1 MEVRLLGPL
10 ELADGGRSIA
20 YGGARQRAVL
30 ALLVLHANQ
39 VVASERVLMELWGE
53 DAPPGAA
60 NALQAAVSRL
70 RRALPQGRLVTRPPG
85 YLFRAVPDEVD
96 LSRFER
102 LLAQGRQALADGA
115 AAEAADT
122 LADALALWRGP
133 ALADFRY
140 EPFAQAEIARL
151 EELRLVCV
159 EERVEADLALGAG
172 AELVGELQR
181 LVAEQPLRERLRGQL
196 MLALYRAGRQAD
208 ALEAYREV
216 RELLL
221 EELGLEPAPALG
233 ELEGAILRH
242 DPALRTAPAPPV
254 AAAVPARKPVTVL
267 CAELEVASGAGTAL
281 DPEALRN
288 VLERAQAILGATL
301 ERHGG
306 RLSAVAGRRIVGVF
320 GVPTLHEDDALRAA
334 QAALAAKGALEAEAA
349 ALEERGLT
357 LATRVGLATGEA
369 LVGGPEPAGF
379 AGDAVGQAEE
389 LAQRAAPG
397 EILVGDQTRRLA
409 AAALEVEP
417 AGGGR
422 FRLLAAPIGARPL
435 PVRLDAPMV
444 DRVEELAR
452 LRDGLA
458 RAVRDGQPVLATAF
472 GEAGIG
478 KSRLVHELT
487 AQAAAEATVL
497 TGRCL
502 PYGDGI
508 TFWPLRELVAQAGAP
523 EGTRQEL
530 EALLDGEADAARVAE
545 WLAGALGPGERDG
558 PGTLAAPEIFWATR
572 RLLET
577 LARRRPLVV
586 VLEDLHWAEPTF
598 LDLAEAVATQARQGL
613 LLVCLARPELLER
626 RPAWAAGAA
635 GAIRV
640 ELGPLA
646 EGDAGALL
654 GALAGAPPEASRRL
668 LEVAAGNPL
677 FLEQLAASLGEQHWG
692 EDEPQLPATI
702 QALLAARLELLGPGE
717 RAVLWRAAVIGRD
730 FTREAV
736 AELLP
741 AEGRGPLGRHLR
753 ALATK
758 GLVEAPPPDPGAPG
772 RFHFHHLLVQQAAYR
787 AIPKSHRAELH
798 QRFAGWSDGQGA
810 EDEIVGYHLEQ
821 AVRYRRELGPV
832 DDEVR
837 ALARRGAGHLE
848 AAGTR
853 AHARGDVPAAVRLLQ
868 RAASLL
874 PAGDPARARA
884 QTGLGAALME
894 AGRLDQAGRAL
905 AEAEEDRR
913 GRRRPAAGRPGP
925 GPAAAA
931 GPAGRHGRRRR
942 RGRPGPARPPGDLRA
957 GRRRGRPLPG
967 LAAAGGR
974 ALAAGRLGRRRGRL
988 APGGR
993 PRPPGRRRAAAHRG
1007 ARLAG
1012 LGRPVGPG
1020 PGARGHR
1027 PLRAVPG
1034 GGRQPPD
1041 RRGGDPQPPGRPVR
1055 HAGPGRRG
1063 AGAAGQGHGRL
1074 RGAGRDHDLVGH
1086 PPGQLRGHAGRGR
1099 GHRRGATC
1107 AATTRGWR
1115 RWARRATWPPPRP
1128 SWPRR
1133 SPPRA
1138 AWRRPSASSRS
1149 AGRRPARTTSRPR
1162 WSGRA
1167 SRPGSW
1173 PPAGSS
1179 GRPRSWPARRSPWP
1193 PGPTSSTSTATPCSS
1208 WRWCSTGPAGRAE
1221 ARAAVDPGPRS
1232 LRAQGQPGRRRRRPP
1247 APGAAHLRL
1256 SEVSGWPGLARCA
1269 SGARGR
1275 RTGRRPRPARRGC
1288 RAR

>member
-39 VVASERVLMELWGE
+39 VLASERVLMELWGE

-102 LLAQGRQALADGA
+102 LVAQGRQALADGA
-115 AAEAADT
+115 AADAADT
-122 LADALALWRGP
+122 LAEALALWRGP

-196 MLALYRAGRQAD
+196 MLALYRSGRQAE

-242 DPALRTAPAPPV
+242 DPALRTAPAPPP
-254 AAAVPARKPVTVL
+254 AAASVPARKPVTVL
-267 CAELEVASGAGTAL
+267 CAELEVASASGGGL
-281 DPEALRN
+281 DPEALRA
-288 VLERAQAILGATL
+288 VLERAQAVLGATL

-306 RLSAVAGRRIVGVF
+306 RLSAVVGRRIVGVF

-334 QAALAAKGALEAEAA
+334 QAALAAKDALEAEAA
-349 ALEERGLT
+349 VLEGRGLA
-357 LATRVGLATGEA
+357 LSMRVGLATGEA
-369 LVGGPEPAGF
+369 LVGGPEPSGF
-379 AGDAVGQAEE
+379 AGDAVGQADE
-389 LAQRAAPG
+389 LAQRAAAG

-417 AGGGR
+417 AGGDR

-435 PVRLDAPMV
+435 PVRLDAPLV
-444 DRVEELAR
+444 GRDEELGR

-458 RAVRDGQPVLATAF
+458 RAVRDGGPVLATVL

-478 KSRLVHELT
+478 KTRLVHELA
-487 AQAAAEATVL
+487 AQVEAEATVL

-508 TFWPLRELVAQAGAP
+508 TFWPLRELVAQTGAP
-523 EGTRQEL
+523 QGTAPEL
-530 EALLDGEADAARVAE
+530 EALLEGEEDAARVAE
-545 WLAGALGPGERDG
+545 WLAGALGRGGPGDRRGGPPENR

-626 RPAWAAGAA
+626 RPGWAAGVAA
-635 GAIRV
+635 AVRV

-646 EGDAGALL
+646 EADAGALL
-654 GALAGAPPEASRRL
+654 GALAGTPEATQRL

-717 RAVLWRAAVIGRD
+717 RAVLWRAAVVGRD
-730 FTREAV
+730 FSREAV

-741 AEGRGPLGRHLR
+741 AEALAPLGRHLR
-753 ALATK
+753 TLAAK
-758 GLVEAPPPDPGAPG
+758 GLVEAAPSEPGAPA

-798 QRFAGWSDGQGA
+798 QRFAGWSEHQAD

-821 AVRYRRELGPV
+821 AVRYRGELGAV

-874 PAGDPARARA
+874 PIDDPARARA
-884 QTGLGAALME
+884 QTGLGAALLE
-894 AGRLDQAGRAL
+894 AGRLDQADRVLADAGRIAEVAGDRGLAARARVQRLLLGLQVDMGSAAAEVGQALPELLAVFEQAGDEVGRCQAWRLRAAVHWLQADSAAAEDAWRQAAVHARLAGDERQLTEVLGWLASAALWGPTPAPEGIRRCERYLEEVGSHQTGEAVILNHLAGLYAMQDRVAEAGRLLARGMAAFEELGVTMTSSVTHPASFVAMLAGDAATAEAHLRRDYEGLEAMGEKGYLATTAAFLAQAIAAQGRPEEAERFIQVSREAAGEDDLSAQMVWQGLQARILAARGQL
-905 AEAEEDRR
+905 AEAEELARSAVALAARTDFLNQHADALLELAVVLDGADRAADAR
-913 GRRRPAAGRPGP
+913 VAVSDALGLYGRKGN
-925 GPAAAA
+925 
-931 GPAGRHGRRRR
+931 
-942 RGRPGPARPPGDLRA
+942 L
-957 GRRRGRPLPG
+957 
-967 LAAAGGR
+967 LAAAHAR
-974 ALAAGRLGRRRGRL
+974 QRLERL
-988 APGGR
+988 AP
-993 PRPPGRRRAAAHRG
+993 A
-1007 ARLAG
+1007 
-1012 LGRPVGPG
+1012 
-1020 PGARGHR
+1020 
-1027 PLRAVPG
+1027 
-1034 GGRQPPD
+1034 
-1041 RRGGDPQPPGRPVR
+1041 
-1055 HAGPGRRG
+1055 
-1063 AGAAGQGHGRL
+1063 
-1074 RGAGRDHDLVGH
+1074 
-1086 PPGQLRGHAGRGR
+1086 
-1099 GHRRGATC
+1099 
-1107 AATTRGWR
+1107 
-1115 RWARRATWPPPRP
+1115 
-1128 SWPRR
+1128 
-1133 SPPRA
+1133 
-1138 AWRRPSASSRS
+1138 
-1149 AGRRPARTTSRPR
+1149 
-1162 WSGRA
+1162 
-1167 SRPGSW
+1167 
-1173 PPAGSS
+1173 
-1179 GRPRSWPARRSPWP
+1179 
-1193 PGPTSSTSTATPCSS
+1193 
-1208 WRWCSTGPAGRAE
+1208 
-1221 ARAAVDPGPRS
+1221 
-1232 LRAQGQPGRRRRRPP
+1232 
-1247 APGAAHLRL
+1247 
-1256 SEVSGWPGLARCA
+1256 
-1269 SGARGR
+1269 
-1275 RTGRRPRPARRGC
+1275 
-1288 RAR
+1288 

>member
-85 YLFRAVPDEVD
+85 YLFRAFPDEVD

-196 MLALYRAGRQAD
+196 MLALYRSGRQAE

-242 DPALRTAPAPPV
+242 DPALRTAPAPPPA

-267 CAELEVASGAGTAL
+267 CAELEVASGSGAAL
-281 DPEALRN
+281 DPEALRV

-306 RLSAVAGRRIVGVF
+306 RLSALAGRRIVGVF

-349 ALEERGLT
+349 ALEERGLA
-357 LATRVGLATGEA
+357 LAMRVGLATGEA
-369 LVGGPEPAGF
+369 LVGGPEPSGF
-379 AGDAVGQAEE
+379 AGDAVGQADE
-389 LAQRAAPG
+389 LAQRAAAG

-435 PVRLDAPMV
+435 PVRLDAPLV
-444 DRVEELAR
+444 GRVEELAR

-458 RAVRDGQPVLATAF
+458 RAVRDGQPVLATVL

-478 KSRLVHELT
+478 KSRLVHELA
-487 AQAAAEATVL
+487 AQAR
-497 TGRCL
+497 GR
-502 PYGDGI
+502 GDGAHG
-508 TFWPLRELVAQAGAP
+508 PLPALRRRHHLLAPARAGRP
-523 EGTRQEL
+523 GR
-530 EALLDGEADAARVAE
+530 GAAR
-545 WLAGALGPGERDG
+545 GPARSWRRCWTARPTRPGWPSGWPGRSARDG

-635 GAIRV
+635 A
-640 ELGPLA
+640 
-646 EGDAGALL
+646 GDPGRAGAAGRGRRRRAAG
-654 GALAGAPPEASRRL
+654 GAGRRAPEASRGGCSRS
-668 LEVAAGNPL
+668 P
-677 FLEQLAASLGEQHWG
+677 
-692 EDEPQLPATI
+692 PATRCSWSSWPPPW
-702 QALLAARLELLGPGE
+702 ASSTGARASPSCRPPSRPCWPPAWSCSARASGRCCGGPPSSAATSPARPSPSCCPPRPAARSGATCGRWPPRGWSRRRRRRRAPRRGSTSTTCWSSRRPTAPSPSRTGPSCTSASPAGPRARRPRTRSSATTSSRRSATGASWARSTTRSGAWPAGPPATWRRPGPG
-717 RAVLWRAAVIGRD
+717 
-730 FTREAV
+730 
-736 AELLP
+736 P
-741 AEGRGPLGRHLR
+741 M
-753 ALATK
+753 
-758 GLVEAPPPDPGAPG
+758 
-772 RFHFHHLLVQQAAYR
+772 
-787 AIPKSHRAELH
+787 
-798 QRFAGWSDGQGA
+798 
-810 EDEIVGYHLEQ
+810 
-821 AVRYRRELGPV
+821 
-832 DDEVR
+832 
-837 ALARRGAGHLE
+837 
-848 AAGTR
+848 
-853 AHARGDVPAAVRLLQ
+853 PAATSRP
-868 RAASLL
+868 RSACSSGR
-874 PAGDPARARA
+874 PRCSRPDDPARARA

-894 AGRLDQAGRAL
+894 AGRLDQADRAL
-905 AEAEEDRR
+905 ADA
-913 GRRRPAAGRPGP
+913 GGSPGPPATSGWPPGP
-925 GPAAAA
+925 GSSGCCWACRSTWAA
-931 GPAGRHGRRRR
+931 PPPRS
-942 RGRPGPARPPGDLRA
+942 ARPCPSCWRVRA
-957 GRRRGRPLPG
+957 GRRRGRALPG

-988 APGGR
+988 APGGG

-1007 ARLAG
+1007 AGLAG
-1012 LGRPVGPG
+1012 LGRPVGPD
-1020 PGARGHR
+1020 PGARGHP
-1027 PLRAVPG
+1027 PLRALPG

-1063 AGAAGQGHGRL
+1063 APGCWPGA
-1074 RGAGRDHDLVGH
+1074 
-1086 PPGQLRGHAGRGR
+1086 
-1099 GHRRGATC
+1099 
-1107 AATTRGWR
+1107 
-1115 RWARRATWPPPRP
+1115 WPP
-1128 SWPRR
+1128 
-1133 SPPRA
+1133 
-1138 AWRRPSASSRS
+1138 SRS
-1149 AGRRPARTTSRPR
+1149 WA
-1162 WSGRA
+1162 
-1167 SRPGSW
+1167 
-1173 PPAGSS
+1173 
-1179 GRPRSWPARRSPWP
+1179 
-1193 PGPTSSTSTATPCSS
+1193 
-1208 WRWCSTGPAGRAE
+1208 
-1221 ARAAVDPGPRS
+1221 
-1232 LRAQGQPGRRRRRPP
+1232 
-1247 APGAAHLRL
+1247 
-1256 SEVSGWPGLARCA
+1256 
-1269 SGARGR
+1269 
-1275 RTGRRPRPARRGC
+1275 
-1288 RAR
+1288 

>member
-10 ELADGGRSIA
+10 ELADGGRLIA

-39 VVASERVLMELWGE
+39 VLASERVLMELWGE

-122 LADALALWRGP
+122 LAEALALWRGP

-159 EERVEADLALGAG
+159 EERVDADLALGAG

-181 LVAEQPLRERLRGQL
+181 LVAAQPLRERLRGQL
-196 MLALYRAGRQAD
+196 MLALYRSGRQAE

-242 DPALRTAPAPPV
+242 DPALRTAPAPTP
-254 AAAVPARKPVTVL
+254 AAATVPARKPVTVL
-267 CAELEVASGAGTAL
+267 CAELEVTSASGRGL
-281 DPEALRN
+281 DPEALRA
-288 VLERAQAILGATL
+288 VLERAQAVLGATL

-306 RLSAVAGRRIVGVF
+306 RLSAVVGRRIVGVF

-334 QAALAAKGALEAEAA
+334 QAALAAKDALEAEAA
-349 ALEERGLT
+349 VLEGRGLA
-357 LATRVGLATGEA
+357 LSMRVGLATGEA
-369 LVGGPEPAGF
+369 LVGGPEPSGF
-379 AGDAVGQAEE
+379 AGDAVGQADE

-417 AGGGR
+417 AGGDR

-435 PVRLDAPMV
+435 PVRLDAPLV
-444 DRVEELAR
+444 GRVEELAQ

-458 RAVRDGQPVLATAF
+458 RAARDGGPVLATVL

-478 KSRLVHELT
+478 KTRLVHELA
-487 AQAAAEATVL
+487 AQLGPGVTVL

-523 EGTRQEL
+523 QGTAQEL
-530 EALLDGEADAARVAE
+530 EALLEGEEDSARVAE
-545 WLAGALGPGERDG
+545 WLAGALGPSDAGA
-558 PGTLAAPEIFWATR
+558 LAAPEIFWATR

-598 LDLAEAVATQARQGL
+598 LDLAEAVATQAREGL
-613 LLVCLARPELLER
+613 LLVCLARHELLER
-626 RPAWAAGAA
+626 RPGWAAGMAA
-635 GAIRV
+635 VQV

-646 EGDAGALL
+646 EADAGALL
-654 GALAGAPPEASRRL
+654 AKLAGTPEATQRL

-717 RAVLWRAAVIGRD
+717 RAVLWRAAVVGRD
-730 FTREAV
+730 FSRDAV

-741 AEGRGPLGRHLR
+741 PEARAPLGRHLR
-753 ALATK
+753 TLVAK
-758 GLVEAPPPDPGAPG
+758 GLIEAASPEPGAPA

-798 QRFAGWSDGQGA
+798 QRFAGWSEGQAA
-810 EDEIVGYHLEQ
+810 EEEIVGYHLEQ
-821 AVRYRRELGPV
+821 AVRYRGELGAV

-853 AHARGDVPAAVRLLQ
+853 AHARGDVPAAVRLLE

-874 PAGDPARARA
+874 PADDPDRARA
-884 QTGLGAALME
+884 QTGLGAALLE
-894 AGRLDQAGRAL
+894 AGRLDQADRVLADAGRIAGVAGDRELAARARVQRLLLGLQVDMGATAAEVGQALPELLATFEQAGDEVGRCQAWRLRAAVHWLQADSAAAEEAWRQAATHARLAGDERQLTEVLGWLASAALWGPTPAPEGIRRCERYLEEVGSHQTGEAVILNHLAGLYAMQDRVAEGGRLLARGMAAFEELGVTMTSSVTHPASFVAMLAGDAATAEAHLRRDYEGLEAMGEKGYLATTAAFLAQAIAAQGRLEEAERFIEVSREAAGEDDLSAQMVWQGLQARILAARGRL
-905 AEAEEDRR
+905 AEAEELARSAVALAARTDFLNQH
-913 GRRRPAAGRPGP
+913 GDALLELAVVLDGAGRPAEARVAVGD
-925 GPAAAA
+925 AVALY
-931 GPAGRHGRRRR
+931 GRKGN
-942 RGRPGPARPPGDLRA
+942 L
-957 GRRRGRPLPG
+957 
-967 LAAAGGR
+967 LAAAS
-974 ALAAGRLGRRRGRL
+974 ARRHLERL
-988 APGGR
+988 AP
-993 PRPPGRRRAAAHRG
+993 A
-1007 ARLAG
+1007 
-1012 LGRPVGPG
+1012 
-1020 PGARGHR
+1020 
-1027 PLRAVPG
+1027 
-1034 GGRQPPD
+1034 
-1041 RRGGDPQPPGRPVR
+1041 
-1055 HAGPGRRG
+1055 
-1063 AGAAGQGHGRL
+1063 
-1074 RGAGRDHDLVGH
+1074 
-1086 PPGQLRGHAGRGR
+1086 
-1099 GHRRGATC
+1099 
-1107 AATTRGWR
+1107 
-1115 RWARRATWPPPRP
+1115 
-1128 SWPRR
+1128 
-1133 SPPRA
+1133 
-1138 AWRRPSASSRS
+1138 
-1149 AGRRPARTTSRPR
+1149 
-1162 WSGRA
+1162 
-1167 SRPGSW
+1167 
-1173 PPAGSS
+1173 
-1179 GRPRSWPARRSPWP
+1179 
-1193 PGPTSSTSTATPCSS
+1193 
-1208 WRWCSTGPAGRAE
+1208 
-1221 ARAAVDPGPRS
+1221 
-1232 LRAQGQPGRRRRRPP
+1232 
-1247 APGAAHLRL
+1247 
-1256 SEVSGWPGLARCA
+1256 
-1269 SGARGR
+1269 
-1275 RTGRRPRPARRGC
+1275 
-1288 RAR
+1288 

>member
-10 ELADGGRSIA
+10 EVADGGRSIA

-39 VVASERVLMELWGE
+39 VVASERVLTELWGE

-70 RRALPQGRLVTRPPG
+70 RRALPEGRLVTRPPG

-96 LSRFER
+96 VSRFER
-102 LLAQGRQALADGA
+102 LLAQGRQALGDGA

-122 LADALALWRGP
+122 LAEALALWRGP

-159 EERVEADLALGAG
+159 EERIEADLALGAG

-181 LVAEQPLRERLRGQL
+181 LVGDQPLRERLRGQL

-221 EELGLEPAPALG
+221 EELGLEPGPALA
-233 ELEGAILRH
+233 ELETAILRH
-242 DPALRTAPAPPV
+242 DPALRTAPAPAPP
-254 AAAVPARKPVTVL
+254 AAVPVRKPVTVL
-267 CAELEVASGAGTAL
+267 CAELEVGSGSGAGL
-281 DPEALRN
+281 DPEALRV

-306 RLSAVAGRRIVGVF
+306 RLSAVVGRRIVGVF

-334 QAALAAKGALEAEAA
+334 QAALATKGALEAEAA
-349 ALEERGLT
+349 MLEERGLA
-357 LATRVGLATGEA
+357 LSIRVGLATGEA
-369 LVGGPEPAGF
+369 LVGGPEPSGF
-379 AGDAVGQAEE
+379 AGDAVGRADE
-389 LAQRAAPG
+389 LARQAAAG
-397 EILVGDQTRRLA
+397 EILVSDQTRRLA

-417 AGGGR
+417 AGGDR

-435 PVRLDAPMV
+435 PVRLDAPLV
-444 DRVEELAR
+444 GRDGELGR

-458 RAVRDGQPVLATAF
+458 RATRDGRPVLATVL

-478 KSRLVHELT
+478 KTRLVHEL
-487 AQAAAEATVL
+487 ADQVAAEATVL

-523 EGTRQEL
+523 QGTRQEL
-530 EALLDGEADAARVAE
+530 AALLDGEADADRVAE
-545 WLAGALGPGERDG
+545 WLAGALGRGGPGDRLGG
-558 PGTLAAPEIFWATR
+558 PPVDQGGTLAAPEIFWATR

-598 LDLAEAVATQARQGL
+598 LDLAEAVATQARAGL
-613 LLVCLARPELLER
+613 LVACLARPELLER
-626 RPAWAAGAA
+626 RPGWAAGAA
-635 GAIRV
+635 TAIRV

-646 EGDAGALL
+646 EADAGALL
-654 GALAGAPPEASRRL
+654 GELAGAPPEAGRRL

-692 EDEPQLPATI
+692 EDELQLPATI

-741 AEGRGPLGRHLR
+741 AEGRAPLGRHLR
-753 ALATK
+753 ALAAK
-758 GLVEAPPPDPGAPG
+758 GLVETPPPGAPG
-772 RFHFHHLLVQQAAYR
+772 RFHSHHLLVQQAAYR

-798 QRFAGWSDGQGA
+798 QRFAAWSEGQAA

-821 AVRYRRELGPV
+821 AVRYRGELGLV
-832 DDEVR
+832 DEEVR
-837 ALARRGAGHLE
+837 GLARRGAGHLE

-868 RAASLL
+868 RAAALL
-874 PAGDPARARA
+874 PAGDPARARV

-905 AEAEEDRR
+905 EEAGRIAGAAGDERLAARARVQRLLLGLQVDMGATAAEVGQALPELLTTFERAADEVGRCQAWRLRAAVHWLQADSAAAEDAWRQAAVHARQAGDDRQLTEVLGWLASAALWGPTPAPEGIRRCEGYLEEVGSHQTGEAVILNHLAGLYAMQDQAAEAGRLLARGMAAFEELGLTMTSSVTHPASFVAMLAGDAATAEAHLRRDYEGLEAMGEKGYLATTAAFLAQAIAAQGRHDEAERFIAVSREAAGEDDYSAQMVWQGLLGRILAARGQRAEAEELARSAVAL
-913 GRRRPAAGRPGP
+913 AARTDFLNQ
-925 GPAAAA
+925 
-931 GPAGRHGRRRR
+931 HGD
-942 RGRPGPARPPGDLRA
+942 ALLELA
-957 GRRRGRPLPG
+957 EV
-967 LAAAGGR
+967 LAAAG
-974 ALAAGRLGRRRGRL
+974 
-988 APGGR
+988 
-993 PRPPGRRRAAAHRG
+993 
-1007 ARLAG
+1007 
-1012 LGRPVGPG
+1012 
-1020 PGARGHR
+1020 
-1027 PLRAVPG
+1027 
-1034 GGRQPPD
+1034 
-1041 RRGGDPQPPGRPVR
+1041 
-1055 HAGPGRRG
+1055 
-1063 AGAAGQGHGRL
+1063 
-1074 RGAGRDHDLVGH
+1074 
-1086 PPGQLRGHAGRGR
+1086 
-1099 GHRRGATC
+1099 
-1107 AATTRGWR
+1107 
-1115 RWARRATWPPPRP
+1115 
-1128 SWPRR
+1128 
-1133 SPPRA
+1133 
-1138 AWRRPSASSRS
+1138 
-1149 AGRRPARTTSRPR
+1149 RT
-1162 WSGRA
+1162 
-1167 SRPGSW
+1167 
-1173 PPAGSS
+1173 
-1179 GRPRSWPARRSPWP
+1179 
-1193 PGPTSSTSTATPCSS
+1193 
-1208 WRWCSTGPAGRAE
+1208 AE
-1221 ARAAVDPGPRS
+1221 ARAAVTDALELYGRKGN
-1232 LRAQGQPGRRRRRPP
+1232 LVAAARARRR
-1247 APGAAHLRL
+1247 LERL
-1256 SEVSGWPGLARCA
+1256 
-1269 SGARGR
+1269 
-1275 RTGRRPRPARRGC
+1275 TGG
-1288 RAR
+1288 

>member
-102 LLAQGRQALADGA
+102 LLVQGRQALADGA

-122 LADALALWRGP
+122 LAEALALWRGP

-196 MLALYRAGRQAD
+196 MLALYRAGRQAE

-242 DPALRTAPAPPV
+242 DPALRTAPAPPPV

-288 VLERAQAILGATL
+288 VLEQAQAILGATL

-306 RLSAVAGRRIVGVF
+306 RLSAVVGRRIVGVF

-417 AGGGR
+417 AGDGR

-435 PVRLDAPMV
+435 PVRLDAPLV
-444 DRVEELAR
+444 GRDEELGR
-452 LRDGLA
+452 LREGLG
-458 RAVRDGQPVLATAF
+458 RAVRDGRPVLATVL

-478 KSRLVHELT
+478 KSRLAHEL
-487 AQAAAEATVL
+487 ADQAAAEATVL

-545 WLAGALGPGERDG
+545 WLAGALGRGVR
-558 PGTLAAPEIFWATR
+558 GT
-572 RLLET
+572 
-577 LARRRPLVV
+577 ARVV
-586 VLEDLHWAEPTF
+586 
-598 LDLAEAVATQARQGL
+598 
-613 LLVCLARPELLER
+613 
-626 RPAWAAGAA
+626 
-635 GAIRV
+635 
-640 ELGPLA
+640 
-646 EGDAGALL
+646 
-654 GALAGAPPEASRRL
+654 SRR
-668 LEVAAGNPL
+668 
-677 FLEQLAASLGEQHWG
+677 
-692 EDEPQLPATI
+692 
-702 QALLAARLELLGPGE
+702 
-717 RAVLWRAAVIGRD
+717 IG
-730 FTREAV
+730 
-736 AELLP
+736 
-741 AEGRGPLGRHLR
+741 
-753 ALATK
+753 
-758 GLVEAPPPDPGAPG
+758 
-772 RFHFHHLLVQQAAYR
+772 
-787 AIPKSHRAELH
+787 
-798 QRFAGWSDGQGA
+798 
-810 EDEIVGYHLEQ
+810 
-821 AVRYRRELGPV
+821 
-832 DDEVR
+832 
-837 ALARRGAGHLE
+837 
-848 AAGTR
+848 
-853 AHARGDVPAAVRLLQ
+853 
-868 RAASLL
+868 
-874 PAGDPARARA
+874 
-884 QTGLGAALME
+884 
-894 AGRLDQAGRAL
+894 
-905 AEAEEDRR
+905 
-913 GRRRPAAGRPGP
+913 
-925 GPAAAA
+925 
-931 GPAGRHGRRRR
+931 
-942 RGRPGPARPPGDLRA
+942 
-957 GRRRGRPLPG
+957 
-967 LAAAGGR
+967 
-974 ALAAGRLGRRRGRL
+974 
-988 APGGR
+988 
-993 PRPPGRRRAAAHRG
+993 
-1007 ARLAG
+1007 
-1012 LGRPVGPG
+1012 
-1020 PGARGHR
+1020 GARGTAR
-1027 PLRAVPG
+1027 VVPRRIG
-1034 GGRQPPD
+1034 VGR
-1041 RRGGDPQPPGRPVR
+1041 
-1055 HAGPGRRG
+1055 
-1063 AGAAGQGHGRL
+1063 
-1074 RGAGRDHDLVGH
+1074 
-1086 PPGQLRGHAGRGR
+1086 
-1099 GHRRGATC
+1099 
-1107 AATTRGWR
+1107 
-1115 RWARRATWPPPRP
+1115 WPPPR
-1128 SWPRR
+1128 
-1133 SPPRA
+1133 
-1138 AWRRPSASSRS
+1138 
-1149 AGRRPARTTSRPR
+1149 
-1162 WSGRA
+1162 
-1167 SRPGSW
+1167 
-1173 PPAGSS
+1173 SS
-1179 GRPRSWPARRSPWP
+1179 GRPAGCWRRWPAGARWWWSLRTCTGPSPPSSTWPRPWP
-1193 PGPTSSTSTATPCSS
+1193 PRPGRGCCWSAWPAPSCWSGGLAWPPGRSGSS
-1208 WRWCSTGPAGRAE
+1208 WARW
-1221 ARAAVDPGPRS
+1221 PR
-1232 LRAQGQPGRRRRRPP
+1232 RTP
-1247 APGAAHLRL
+1247 
-1256 SEVSGWPGLARCA
+1256 ARCW
-1269 SGARGR
+1269 GR
-1275 RTGRRPRPARRGC
+1275 WPGRRPRPAGGC
-1288 RAR
+1288 SRSPPATRCSWSSWPPPLASSTGARTSPSCRPPSRPCWPPGWSCSARASGRCCGGRP

>member
-53 DAPPGAA
+53 EAPPGAA

-70 RRALPQGRLVTRPPG
+70 RRALPEGRLVTRPPG

-96 LSRFER
+96 LSRFEG
-102 LLAQGRQALADGA
+102 LLARGRQALADGA
-115 AAEAADT
+115 AAEAADS
-122 LADALALWRGP
+122 LAEALALWRGP

-151 EELRLVCV
+151 EELRLVCL

-181 LVAEQPLRERLRGQL
+181 LVADQPLRERLRGQL

-221 EELGLEPAPALG
+221 EELGLEPGPALG

-242 DPALRTAPAPPV
+242 DPSLRAPPAPAP
-254 AAAVPARKPVTVL
+254 AAAPVPARKPVTVL
-267 CAELEVASGAGTAL
+267 CAELEVASRSGAGL
-281 DPEALRN
+281 DPEALRA
-288 VLERAQAILGATL
+288 VLERAQAILGSTL

-306 RLSAVAGRRIVGVF
+306 RLSAAVGRRIVGVF

-334 QAALAAKGALEAEAA
+334 QAALAAKDALEAEAA
-349 ALEERGLT
+349 VLSERGLA
-357 LATRVGLATGEA
+357 LSMRVGVATGEA
-369 LVGGPEPAGF
+369 LVGGAEPSGF
-379 AGDAVGQAEE
+379 AGDAVGQADE
-389 LAQRAAPG
+389 LAQRAAAG

-417 AGGGR
+417 AGGDR

-435 PVRLDAPMV
+435 PVRLDAPLV
-444 DRVEELAR
+444 GRDEELGR
-452 LRDGLA
+452 LRDSLA
-458 RAVRDGQPVLATAF
+458 RAARDGRPVVATVL

-478 KSRLVHELT
+478 KTRLVHEL
-487 AQAAAEATVL
+487 AARVAAEATVL

-523 EGTRQEL
+523 QGTREEL
-530 EALLDGEADAARVAE
+530 AALLEGEPDAARVAE
-545 WLAGALGPGERDG
+545 WLAGALGPGEG
-558 PGTLAAPEIFWATR
+558 GTLAAPEIFWATR

-598 LDLAEAVATQARQGL
+598 LDLAEAVATQARAGL

-626 RPAWAAGAA
+626 RPGWAAGVAA
-635 GAIRV
+635 VRV
-640 ELGPLA
+640 ELGPLPDA
-646 EGDAGALL
+646 DAGALL
-654 GALAGAPPEASRRL
+654 GALAGTPEAGRRL

-717 RAVLWRAAVIGRD
+717 RAVLWRAAVVGRD

-741 AEGRGPLGRHLR
+741 PEARAPLGRHLR
-753 ALATK
+753 ALTAR
-758 GLVEAPPPDPGAPG
+758 GLIAPPPPGADGPG

-787 AIPKSHRAELH
+787 AIPKAHRAELH
-798 QRFAGWSDGQGA
+798 QRFADWSEGQVA

-821 AVRYRRELGPV
+821 AVGYRGELGPV
-832 DDEVR
+832 DEAVR
-837 ALARRGAGHLE
+837 ALAGRGADHLE

-853 AHARGDVPAAVRLLQ
+853 AHARGDIPAAVRLLE
-868 RAASLL
+868 RAAAL

-884 QTGLGAALME
+884 GTGLGAALME

-905 AEAEEDRR
+905 ADARRVAEAAGDQRLAARARVQRLLLGLQVDMSATAAEVGQALPELLATFEREGDEAGRCQAWRLRAAVHWLQADSAAAEDAWRQAAAHARRAGDERQLTEVLGWLASASLWGPAPAPEGIRNCERYLEEVGSHQTGEAVILNHLAGLYAMQDRAAEAGRLLARGMAAFEELGVTMTSSVTHPASFVAMLAGDAATAEAHLRRDYEGLEAMGEKGYLATTAAFLAQAIAAQGRLEEAERFIAVSREAAGEDDWSAQMVWQGLQARILAAR
-913 GRRRPAAGRPGP
+913 GRLAEAEALARSAVALAARTDFLNQ
-925 GPAAAA
+925 
-931 GPAGRHGRRRR
+931 HGD
-942 RGRPGPARPPGDLRA
+942 ALLELA
-957 GRRRGRPLPG
+957 TV
-967 LAAAGGR
+967 LAAAGRTAEAQAAVGD
-974 ALAAGRLGRRRGRL
+974 ALDLYRRKGNLVAAAGARRRLERL
-988 APGGR
+988 TGG
-993 PRPPGRRRAAAHRG
+993 
-1007 ARLAG
+1007 
-1012 LGRPVGPG
+1012 
-1020 PGARGHR
+1020 
-1027 PLRAVPG
+1027 
-1034 GGRQPPD
+1034 
-1041 RRGGDPQPPGRPVR
+1041 
-1055 HAGPGRRG
+1055 
-1063 AGAAGQGHGRL
+1063 
-1074 RGAGRDHDLVGH
+1074 
-1086 PPGQLRGHAGRGR
+1086 
-1099 GHRRGATC
+1099 
-1107 AATTRGWR
+1107 
-1115 RWARRATWPPPRP
+1115 
-1128 SWPRR
+1128 
-1133 SPPRA
+1133 
-1138 AWRRPSASSRS
+1138 
-1149 AGRRPARTTSRPR
+1149 
-1162 WSGRA
+1162 
-1167 SRPGSW
+1167 
-1173 PPAGSS
+1173 
-1179 GRPRSWPARRSPWP
+1179 
-1193 PGPTSSTSTATPCSS
+1193 
-1208 WRWCSTGPAGRAE
+1208 
-1221 ARAAVDPGPRS
+1221 
-1232 LRAQGQPGRRRRRPP
+1232 
-1247 APGAAHLRL
+1247 
-1256 SEVSGWPGLARCA
+1256 
-1269 SGARGR
+1269 
-1275 RTGRRPRPARRGC
+1275 
-1288 RAR
+1288 

>member
-115 AAEAADT
+115 AADAADT
-122 LADALALWRGP
+122 LAEALALWRGP

-196 MLALYRAGRQAD
+196 MLALYRAGRQAE

-242 DPALRTAPAPPV
+242 DPALRTAPAPPPA

-306 RLSAVAGRRIVGVF
+306 RLSAVVGRRIVGVF

-334 QAALAAKGALEAEAA
+334 QAALAAKAALEAEAA

-369 LVGGPEPAGF
+369 LVGGPEPSGF

-389 LAQRAAPG
+389 LAQRATAG

-422 FRLLAAPIGARPL
+422 FRLVAAPIGARPL

-646 EGDAGALL
+646 SGDAGALL
-654 GALAGAPPEASRRL
+654 GALAGASPEASRRL

-837 ALARRGAGHLE
+837 ALAWRGAGHLE

-905 AEAEEDRR
+905 AEAEE
-913 GRRRPAAGRPGP
+913 
-925 GPAAAA
+925 
-931 GPAGRHGRRRR
+931 
-942 RGRPGPARPPGDLRA
+942 
-957 GRRRGRPLPG
+957 
-967 LAAAGGR
+967 
-974 ALAAGRLGRRRGRL
+974 
-988 APGGR
+988 
-993 PRPPGRRRAAAHRG
+993 
-1007 ARLAG
+1007 
-1012 LGRPVGPG
+1012 V
-1020 PGARGHR
+1020 
-1027 PLRAVPG
+1027 
-1034 GGRQPPD
+1034 
-1041 RRGGDPQPPGRPVR
+1041 
-1055 HAGPGRRG
+1055 
-1063 AGAAGQGHGRL
+1063 AGAAGDQRLAARARVQRLLLGLQVDMGGAAAEVGQALPGLLETFERAGDEVGRCQAWRL
-1074 RGAGRDHDLVGH
+1074 R
-1086 PPGQLRGHAGRGR
+1086 
-1099 GHRRGATC
+1099 
-1107 AATTRGWR
+1107 AAVHWLQADSAAAEDAWR
-1115 RWARRATWPPPRP
+1115 QAAVHARRAGDERQLTEVLGWLASAALWGPAPAPEGIGRCERYLEEVG
-1128 SWPRR
+1128 SHQTGEAVILNHLAGLYAMQD
-1133 SPPRA
+1133 RA
-1138 AWRRPSASSRS
+1138 AEARELLARGMAAFEELGVTMTSSVTHPASFVAMLAGDAATAEAHLRRDYEGLEAMGEKGYLATTAAFLAQAIAAQGRLEEAERFIEVSREAAGEDDLSAQMVWQGLQARILATRGQLGEAEELARS
-1149 AGRRPARTTSRPR
+1149 AVALAARTDFLNQH
-1162 WSGRA
+1162 GDA
-1167 SRPGSW
+1167 LLEL
-1173 PPAGSS
+1173 ALVLE
-1179 GRPRSWPARRSPWP
+1179 A
-1193 PGPTSSTSTATPCSS
+1193 
-1208 WRWCSTGPAGRAE
+1208 AGRTAE
-1221 ARAAVDPGPRS
+1221 ARAAVTQALG
-1232 LRAQGQPGRRRRRPP
+1232 LYGRKGNLV
-1247 APGAAHLRL
+1247 AAAGARLRL
-1256 SEVSGWPGLARCA
+1256 E
-1269 SGARGR
+1269 R
-1275 RTGRRPRPARRGC
+1275 RTPG
-1288 RAR
+1288 

>member
-39 VVASERVLMELWGE
+39 VLASERVLMELWGE

-122 LADALALWRGP
+122 LAEALTLWRGP

-172 AELVGELQR
+172 PELVGELQR
-181 LVAEQPLRERLRGQL
+181 LVADQPLRERLRGQL
-196 MLALYRAGRQAD
+196 MLALYRSGRQAE

-221 EELGLEPAPALG
+221 DELGLEPAPALG

-242 DPALRTAPAPPV
+242 DPALRTAPAPTP
-254 AAAVPARKPVTVL
+254 AAAGVPVRKPVTVL
-267 CAELEVASGAGTAL
+267 CAELEVASASGGGV
-281 DPEALRN
+281 DPEALRA
-288 VLERAQAILGATL
+288 VLERAQAVLGATL

-306 RLSAVAGRRIVGVF
+306 RLSAVVGRRIVGVF
-320 GVPTLHEDDALRAA
+320 GVPILHEDDALRAA
-334 QAALAAKGALEAEAA
+334 QAALAAKDALDAEAA
-349 ALEERGLT
+349 VLEGRGLV
-357 LATRVGLATGEA
+357 LSMRVGLATGEA
-369 LVGGPEPAGF
+369 LVGGPEPSGF
-379 AGDAVGQAEE
+379 AGDAVGQADE
-389 LAQRAAPG
+389 LAQRAAAG

-417 AGGGR
+417 AGGDR

-435 PVRLDAPMV
+435 PVRLDAPLV
-444 DRVEELAR
+444 GRDEELGR

-458 RAVRDGQPVLATAF
+458 RAVQDGGPVLATVL

-478 KSRLVHELT
+478 KTRLVHELA
-487 AQAAAEATVL
+487 AQVGTEATVL

-523 EGTRQEL
+523 QGTAQEL
-530 EALLDGEADAARVAE
+530 EALLEGEEDAARAAE
-545 WLAGALGPGERDG
+545 WLAGALGRGGPGDRRSG
-558 PGTLAAPEIFWATR
+558 PPENRGGAGTLAAPEIFWATR

-626 RPAWAAGAA
+626 RPGWAAGVAA
-635 GAIRV
+635 AVRV

-646 EGDAGALL
+646 EADAGALL
-654 GALAGAPPEASRRL
+654 GALAGTPEASARL

-730 FTREAV
+730 FSREAV

-741 AEGRGPLGRHLR
+741 AEARAPLGRHLR
-753 ALATK
+753 TLAAK
-758 GLVEAPPPDPGAPG
+758 GLIEAAPSEPGAPA
-772 RFHFHHLLVQQAAYR
+772 RFQFHHLLVQQAAYR

-798 QRFAGWSDGQGA
+798 QRFAGWTEHQAA

-821 AVRYRRELGPV
+821 AVRYRGELGAV

-853 AHARGDVPAAVRLLQ
+853 AHARGDVPAAVRLLR

-874 PAGDPARARA
+874 PADDPARARA
-884 QTGLGAALME
+884 QTGLGAALLE
-894 AGRLDQAGRAL
+894 AGRLDQADRVLADAGRIAEVAGDPGLAARARVQRLLLGLQVDMGGAAAEVGQALPKLLATFEQAGDEVGRCQAWRLRAAVHWLQADSGAAEDAWRQAAVHARLAGDERQLTEVLGWLASAALWGPTPAPEGIRRCERYLEEVGSHQTGEAVILNHLAGLYAMQNRVAEAGRLLARGMAAFEELGVTMTSSVTHPASFVAMLAGDAATAEAHLRRDYEGLEAMGEKGYLATTAAFLAQAIAAQGRPAEAERYIEVSREAAGEDDLSAQMVWQGLQARILAAGGRL
-905 AEAEEDRR
+905 AEAEELARSAVAL
-913 GRRRPAAGRPGP
+913 AARTDFLNQ
-925 GPAAAA
+925 
-931 GPAGRHGRRRR
+931 HGD
-942 RGRPGPARPPGDLRA
+942 ALLELAVVLDRA
-957 GRRRGRPLPG
+957 GRTAEARVAVGDALGLYGRKGNL
-967 LAAAGGR
+967 LAAAS
-974 ALAAGRLGRRRGRL
+974 ARRRLERL
-988 APGGR
+988 AP
-993 PRPPGRRRAAAHRG
+993 A
-1007 ARLAG
+1007 
-1012 LGRPVGPG
+1012 
-1020 PGARGHR
+1020 
-1027 PLRAVPG
+1027 
-1034 GGRQPPD
+1034 
-1041 RRGGDPQPPGRPVR
+1041 
-1055 HAGPGRRG
+1055 
-1063 AGAAGQGHGRL
+1063 
-1074 RGAGRDHDLVGH
+1074 
-1086 PPGQLRGHAGRGR
+1086 
-1099 GHRRGATC
+1099 
-1107 AATTRGWR
+1107 
-1115 RWARRATWPPPRP
+1115 
-1128 SWPRR
+1128 
-1133 SPPRA
+1133 
-1138 AWRRPSASSRS
+1138 
-1149 AGRRPARTTSRPR
+1149 
-1162 WSGRA
+1162 
-1167 SRPGSW
+1167 
-1173 PPAGSS
+1173 
-1179 GRPRSWPARRSPWP
+1179 
-1193 PGPTSSTSTATPCSS
+1193 
-1208 WRWCSTGPAGRAE
+1208 
-1221 ARAAVDPGPRS
+1221 
-1232 LRAQGQPGRRRRRPP
+1232 
-1247 APGAAHLRL
+1247 
-1256 SEVSGWPGLARCA
+1256 
-1269 SGARGR
+1269 
-1275 RTGRRPRPARRGC
+1275 
-1288 RAR
+1288 